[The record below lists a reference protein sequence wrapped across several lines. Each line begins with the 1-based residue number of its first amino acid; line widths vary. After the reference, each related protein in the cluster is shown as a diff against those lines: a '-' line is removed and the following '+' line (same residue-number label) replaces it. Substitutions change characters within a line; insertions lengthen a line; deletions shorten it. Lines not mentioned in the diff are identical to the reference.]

1 MPKNFEKKIAC
12 EVCTVAKYCGT
23 MVSSIRLCRSIH
35 KQLEMEEKALKED
48 EEYFQDQLNKYL
60 DLKANY

>member
-12 EVCTVAKYCGT
+12 ETCSVQIYCGT

-35 KQLEMEEKALKED
+35 EQLEKREVLKNN
-48 EEYFQDQLNKYL
+48 EEYLQDELEAYNKE
-60 DLKANY
+60 